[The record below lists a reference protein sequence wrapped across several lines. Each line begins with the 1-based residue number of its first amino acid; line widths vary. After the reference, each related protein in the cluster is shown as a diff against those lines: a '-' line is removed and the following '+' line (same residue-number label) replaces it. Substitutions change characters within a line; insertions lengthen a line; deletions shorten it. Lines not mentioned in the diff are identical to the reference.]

1 VVSNAVKALS
11 APCLF
16 ACVWEADTKETE
28 DDALMLLV
36 SGLSL
41 GDPHSDP
48 LATDLLV
55 DFITGNLGGY
65 LACSCLR
72 LTAVRRCGV
81 G

>member
-1 VVSNAVKALS
+1 MSKAVKALNS
-11 APCLF
+11 PCLLP
-16 ACVWEADTKETE
+16 CVCEAGTKETE
-28 DDALMLLV
+28 EDALLLLV

-48 LATDLLV
+48 RATDLLV

>member
-1 VVSNAVKALS
+1 MSIAVKALN
-11 APCLF
+11 APCLL
-16 ACVWEADTKETE
+16 ACVWDADTKETE
-28 DDALMLLV
+28 EDALMLLV

-65 LACSCLR
+65 LACSCLQ
-72 LTAVRRCGV
+72 LTAVKWCGV